1 MAGAPGGFADGGG
14 VMPQG
19 IMKAG
24 LRVLPR
30 RSAAATAL
38 ALLRT
43 LLFQIAFL
51 GGSLLL
57 VPLAL
62 ILGLVAPK
70 GGGFLL
76 FIGPKLWAGWFRLTS
91 RAITGIRIEI
101 DGDIPSGPH
110 LFALKHESALEAIL
124 TLWWFEKPAVVMKHE
139 LRKIPIWGLASARHG
154 SIFVDRS
161 GSAGMLR
168 EMMRQAQA
176 AAASG
181 RPVVIFPEGTRVE
194 VSDTPPLAAGFAG
207 LYKMLKLPV
216 VPVALD
222 SGSVWPKSFIK
233 YPGTVH
239 MKVAPPIPP
248 GLPRADVEVRV
259 HAAINALQA
268 PPA

>member
-1 MAGAPGGFADGGG
+1 MTA
-14 VMPQG
+14 
-19 IMKAG
+19 
-24 LRVLPR
+24 LRMV
-30 RSAAATAL
+30 L

-43 LLFQIAFL
+43 IIFQIAFL

-62 ILGLVAPK
+62 LLGLV
-70 GGGFLL
+70 GQGQLL
-76 FIGPKLWAGWFRLTS
+76 FIGPKLWAGWFRLCS
-91 RAITGIRIEI
+91 RVITGTRIEI
-101 DGDIPSGPH
+101 RGTIPPGPQ

-124 TLWWFEKPAVVMKHE
+124 TLWWFERPAVVMKQE
-139 LRKIPIWGLASARHG
+139 LRAIPIWGLASARHG

-176 AAASG
+176 AVKSG

-194 VSDTPPLAAGFAG
+194 VDEAPPLVAGFAG

-216 VPVALD
+216 VPVAID

-239 MKVAPPIPP
+239 LAVGEAIPP
-248 GLPRADVEVRV
+248 GLARADMEARV
-259 HAAINALQA
+259 HAAINRLQDA
-268 PPA
+268 SR

>member
-1 MAGAPGGFADGGG
+1 MAGAPGGAAGGRRVMQAG
-14 VMPQG
+14 VR
-19 IMKAG
+19 
-24 LRVLPR
+24 LLPH

-38 ALLRT
+38 ALVRT
-43 LLFQIAFL
+43 ILFQIAFL

-62 ILGLVAPK
+62 ILGLVAPQSGSV
-70 GGGFLL
+70 GGSFLL
-76 FIGPKLWAGWFRLTS
+76 FIGPKLWAGWFRFTS
-91 RAITGIRIEI
+91 RALTGIRIEI
-101 DGDIPSGPH
+101 EGDIPPGPH

-124 TLWWFEKPAVVMKHE
+124 TLWWFEKPAVVMKQE

-194 VSDTPPLAAGFAG
+194 VGETPPLAAGFAG
-207 LYKMLKLPV
+207 LYKILKLPV

-239 MKVAPPIPP
+239 LKVAPPIPP
-248 GLPRADVEVRV
+248 GLPRAEVEERV

-268 PPA
+268 PAA

>member
-1 MAGAPGGFADGGG
+1 MDVPVRARP
-14 VMPQG
+14 
-19 IMKAG
+19 
-24 LRVLPR
+24 RHSLP
-30 RSAAATAL
+30 ATGL

-43 LLFQIAFL
+43 LLFQVAFL

-57 VPLAL
+57 VPLAM
-62 ILGLVAPK
+62 ILGLLVT
-70 GGGFLL
+70 GGPLL
-76 FIGPKLWAGWFRLTS
+76 FIGPKLWAGWFRFTS
-91 RAITGIRIEI
+91 RVIAGIRIQI
-101 DGDIPSGPH
+101 DGDIPAGPH

-124 TLWWFEKPAVVMKHE
+124 TLWWFERPAVVMKQE
-139 LRKIPIWGLASARHG
+139 LRRIPVWGLAAARHG

-176 AAASG
+176 AAAGG

-194 VSDTPPLAAGFAG
+194 VGERPPLAAGFAG

-216 VPVALD
+216 VPIALD

-239 MKVAPPIPP
+239 LKVAPPIPP
-248 GLPRADVEVRV
+248 GLPRDEVEARV
-259 HAAINALQA
+259 HAAINALQGVPEPGA
-268 PPA
+268 

>member
-1 MAGAPGGFADGGG
+1 MAAG
-14 VMPQG
+14 M
-19 IMKAG
+19 MKAG
-24 LRVLPR
+24 VRAQAH
-30 RSAAATAL
+30 RSALATLVAL
-38 ALLRT
+38 VRT
-43 LLFQIAFL
+43 VLFQIAFL

-101 DGDIPSGPH
+101 EGDIPPGPH

-124 TLWWFEKPAVVMKHE
+124 TLWWFEKPAVVMKQE
-139 LRKIPIWGLASARHG
+139 LRRIPIWGLASARHG

-194 VSDTPPLAAGFAG
+194 VGETPALAAGFAG

-239 MKVAPPIPP
+239 LKVAPPIPP
-248 GLPRADVEVRV
+248 GLPRAEVEDRV

-268 PPA
+268 APSGAGA